1 MKMAMWNNRI
11 TSSNGRSIRPYV
23 FAPVGT
29 SPIARLTSAFS
40 LISFAPA
47 NAPRNAQFV
56 EEQEVLQPLPT
67 TPLAPCQELRVTVSQ
82 FSTILVKAN
91 VYSVPSRLIGTSVL
105 LRLRA
110 ETLEGYVGST
120 LVFTLP
126 RLVGKQQHRIDYRHV
141 IWSLVRKPGAFV
153 AYRYPD
159 DLFPT
164 TTFRLAYDRLVSSSI
179 ERADREYVRIFHL
192 AASISESEVEIAL
205 TLLLEANTLPRFDA
219 VRDLVHPPHSTEIL
233 ALSTPHLDLSPYDE
247 LIPSRR
253 GHA

>member
-1 MKMAMWNNRI
+1 M
-11 TSSNGRSIRPYV
+11 
-23 FAPVGT
+23 
-29 SPIARLTSAFS
+29 
-40 LISFAPA
+40 
-47 NAPRNAQFV
+47 
-56 EEQEVLQPLPT
+56 
-67 TPLAPCQELRVTVSQ
+67 
-82 FSTILVKAN
+82 
-91 VYSVPSRLIGTSVL
+91 
-105 LRLRA
+105 
-110 ETLEGYVGST
+110 
-120 LVFTLP
+120 
-126 RLVGKQQHRIDYRHV
+126 
-141 IWSLVRKPGAFV
+141 RKPGAFV